1 MPVISRKTEDY
12 LEAILNISLEKGYA
26 RTKDIAEELS
36 IQPPSV
42 VEMIQ
47 KLSQAGFVI
56 YRKYEGVTLTEKGR
70 RIAET
75 VKDRHE
81 TLRSF
86 LELVRIPETIA
97 TQDACKMEHELSPE
111 TIEQIRLFSAF
122 LKESPKAIT
131 IITDFEGFLRAR
143 KKEQPFLKTPV

>member
-1 MPVISRKTEDY
+1 MPAISRKTEEY
-12 LEAILNISLEKGYA
+12 LEAILNISLVKGYA
-26 RTKDIAEELS
+26 RTKDIAEELC
-36 IQPPSV
+36 IRPPSV

-47 KLSQAGFVI
+47 KLSQKGYI
-56 YRKYEGVTLTEKGR
+56 TYRKYEGVTLTEKGR
-70 RIAET
+70 KIAEI

-86 LELVRIPETIA
+86 LELVRIPETVA

-122 LKESPKAIT
+122 LKESPKAVS
-131 IITDFEGFLRAR
+131 IIKDFEGFLQVKKNASFR
-143 KKEQPFLKTPV
+143 KT